1 MDSTAITPERII
13 PTKELCS
20 KYDGCRGREYFVDY
34 YDEKMSKVGNGMPVH
49 SYHHLAIC
57 NDLWSAIN
65 FQASHLV
72 YNYIINV
79 GDSVRYTTNE
89 DEEFILLVCEDGLY
103 YSALTDEVCS
113 EVGRGFDSYMDRLA
127 VDATPL

>member
-20 KYDGCRGREYFVDY
+20 KYDGCRGREY
-34 YDEKMSKVGNGMPVH
+34 
-49 SYHHLAIC
+49 LAIC